1 MDLLATVQGY
11 VRRRLIAAGVSSELH
26 LVAGHSVHAYR
37 VAGTGVGPP
46 VVLVHGLGGSANGWV
61 RILRA
66 LARDFSAVH
75 AVDLPGNGFSP
86 LPASGPLTLEEQ
98 IGVLHAFCHEVV
110 KAPAFVVGNSLGGA
124 LSAILAAMHPEDVA
138 ALGLV
143 APAGGQMTRESLT
156 ELLSALDIRTTRDA
170 VRLTRRLFHRAP
182 LVAILFAPELKKMH
196 ATPAV
201 RALRSHAHERHHIPP
216 DLLAGLRAPTLLL
229 WGASE
234 KLLPR
239 EQLDWYRAH
248 LPAGARIEVVQGF
261 GHVPQMERP
270 RELVQRLRG
279 FAEETGLLGVSPTP
293 GPAKGRRPSRFGH
306 PHRRDA

>member
-1 MDLLATVQGY
+1 VDLLATLQGL
-11 VRRRLIAAGVSSELH
+11 VRRRLVAAGVASDLH
-26 LVAGHSVHAYR
+26 LVSGHPVHAYR

-66 LARDFSAVH
+66 LARDFSAVY
-75 AVDLPGNGFSP
+75 ALDLPGNGFSP
-86 LPASGPLTLEEQ
+86 LPASGPLTLEQ
-98 IGVLHAFCHEVV
+98 HLGVLHAFCQEVV
-110 KAPAFVVGNSLGGA
+110 RTPAFVVGNSLGGA
-124 LSAILAAMHPEDVA
+124 LSVLLAARYPEDVA

-143 APAGGQMTRESLT
+143 APAGGEMTRASMA
-156 ELLSALDIRTTRDA
+156 ELMHTLDVRTTGDA

-201 RALRSHAHERHHIPP
+201 RALRTQSQERHHIPA
-216 DLLAGLRAPTLLL
+216 DLVEGLQAPTLML

-234 KLLPR
+234 KLLPH
-239 EQLDWYRAH
+239 EQLEWYRAH
-248 LPAGARIEVVQGF
+248 LPAGARIEVVPGF

-270 RELVQRLRG
+270 RELVERLHD
-279 FAEETGLLGVSPTP
+279 FAGQIGLLSAGTP
-293 GPAKGRRPSRFGH
+293 RPEGARVEAAATGHRPSRN
-306 PHRRDA
+306 

>member
-1 MDLLATVQGY
+1 MQGY
-11 VRRRLIAAGVSSELH
+11 VRRRLIAAGVSSDLH

-61 RILRA
+61 RILRL
-66 LARDFSAVH
+66 LARDFSEIY
-75 AVDLPGNGFSP
+75 AVDLPGSGFSP

-98 IGVLHAFCHEVV
+98 LGVLHAFCREVV

-124 LSAILAAMHPEDVA
+124 LSVILAATHPEDVA

-156 ELLSALDIRTTRDA
+156 ELLRTLDVRTTRDA

-196 ATPAV
+196 ARPAV
-201 RALRSHAHERHHIPP
+201 RALRDHAHQRHHIPP
-216 DLLAGLRAPTLLL
+216 DLIATLRAPTLLL

-248 LPAGARIEVVQGF
+248 LPAGTRIEVVQGF
-261 GHVPQMERP
+261 GHVPQVERP
-270 RELVQRLRG
+270 RELVQRLRS
-279 FAEETGLLGVSPTP
+279 FADELGLLGVSASPVP
-293 GPAKGRRPSRFGH
+293 AVEHRPPFSGGPRGSSSRS
-306 PHRRDA
+306 

>member
-1 MDLLATVQGY
+1 VDLLATLQGY
-11 VRRRLIAAGVSSELH
+11 VRRRLIAAGVASELH
-26 LVAGHSVHAYR
+26 SVGGHSLHAYR
-37 VAGTGVGPP
+37 ATGTGVGPP
-46 VVLVHGLGGSANGWV
+46 VVLVHGLGGSANGWARV
-61 RILRA
+61 LRA

-86 LPASGPLTLEEQ
+86 LPASGPLTLEQ
-98 IGVLHAFCHEVV
+98 HLAVLHAYCREVV
-110 KAPAFVVGNSLGGA
+110 KEPAFVVGNSLGGA
-124 LSAILAAMHPEDVA
+124 LSVLLAAMHPEDVV

-143 APAGGQMTRESLT
+143 APAGGEMTRASML
-156 ELLSALDIRTTRDA
+156 ELMQTLDVRTTGDA

-182 LVAILFAPELKKMH
+182 LVAILFAPELRKTH

-201 RALRSHAHERHHIPP
+201 RALRGHAQQRHHIPAA
-216 DLLAGLRAPTLLL
+216 LVEGLRAPTLLL

-248 LPAGARIEVVQGF
+248 LPPGARIEVVPGF

-270 RELVQRLRG
+270 RELVQLLHT
-279 FAEETGLLGVSPTP
+279 FADQMGMLSARTP
-293 GPAKGRRPSRFGH
+293 GPGSAVSVPPGAASPS
-306 PHRRDA
+306 

>member
-1 MDLLATVQGY
+1 VNLLAAVQGY
-11 VRRRLIAAGVSSELH
+11 VRRRLIAAGVGSELH
-26 LVAGHSVHAYR
+26 PVAGHSVHAYR
-37 VAGTGVGPP
+37 VSGTGVGPP
-46 VVLVHGLGGSANGWV
+46 VLLVHGLGGSANGWV
-61 RILRA
+61 RVLRS

-75 AVDLPGNGFSP
+75 ALDLPGNGFSP

-98 IGVLHAFCHEVV
+98 LGVLHAFCTEVV
-110 KAPAFVVGNSLGGA
+110 KVPAFVVGNSLGGA
-124 LSAILAAMHPEDVA
+124 LAVLLAAMHPGDVA

-143 APAGGQMTRESLT
+143 SPAGGEMTPASMA
-156 ELLSALDIRTTRDA
+156 ELMRTLDVRTTADA

-182 LVAILFAPELKKMH
+182 LVAILFAPELKKIH

-201 RALRSHAHERHHIPP
+201 RALRTHAQQRNHIPP
-216 DLLAGLRAPTLLL
+216 DLIAGLTPPTLLL

-248 LPAGARIEVVQGF
+248 LPAGARIEVVPGF

-270 RELVQRLRG
+270 RELVQRLRD
-279 FAEETGLLGVSPTP
+279 FAEETGLLAVSP
-293 GPAKGRRPSRFGH
+293 
-306 PHRRDA
+306 PHQGDARGAAQ

>member
-1 MDLLATVQGY
+1 VDLLATLQGY
-11 VRRRLIAAGVSSELH
+11 VRRRLVASGASSDLH

-37 VAGTGVGPP
+37 LPGAGVGPP

-61 RILRA
+61 RILQG
-66 LARDFSAVH
+66 LARDFSAVY
-75 AVDLPGNGFSP
+75 ALDLPGNGFSP

-98 IGVLHAFCHEVV
+98 LDVLHAFCSEVV

-124 LSAILAAMHPEDVA
+124 LSVILAAVHPEDVA

-143 APAGGQMTRESLT
+143 APAGGQMTPESLT
-156 ELLSALDIRTTRDA
+156 ELMRVLDVRTTADA

-182 LVAILFAPELKKMH
+182 LLAILFAPEMKKMH

-201 RALRSHAHERHHIPP
+201 RALRTHAQVRSHIPP
-216 DLLAGLRAPTLLL
+216 ELLRTLRAPTLLL

-248 LPAGARIEVVQGF
+248 LPPGARIEVVEGF

-270 RELVQRLRG
+270 RELVERLRA
-279 FAEETGLLGVSPTP
+279 FADEIGLLAVSA
-293 GPAKGRRPSRFGH
+293 PAPVL
-306 PHRRDA
+306 A